1 VREENGKLNSDNIIF
16 EHEGVLMTEDWTFL
30 LLTIIAVA
38 VLICITCLY
47 AKARELKLI
56 RDRHKLKVYQE
67 FFHAVT
73 DLNTAGT
80 DPDRLGRAKMRLA
93 YILDNMNIV
102 AGPQVLKTAIE
113 FLDFLNQCPDGDYD
127 VLKELNI
134 LNTIVRAMRNDL
146 DHRGARE
153 LDEAEFRF
161 RFFIPKTR

>member
-1 VREENGKLNSDNIIF
+1 LKKRGF
-16 EHEGVLMTEDWTFL
+16 FMTEDWIFL
-30 LLTIIAVA
+30 LLTIIAIAA
-38 VLICITCLY
+38 VICITSISM
-47 AKARELKLI
+47 KKREIKLI

-102 AGPQVLKTAIE
+102 AGPQVLKTANE
-113 FLDFLNQCPDGDYD
+113 FLDFLNECPDGDYD

-146 DHRGARE
+146 DYKGARE

-161 RFFIPKTR
+161 RFFIPKNR